1 MGVCDG
7 TSVSGR
13 SFDNNGPF
21 VSAATD
27 VEVIARAD
35 HSARLRTSALQ
46 RNFAARYRLSG
57 KRPCFEKT
65 RRPKPLIDSDFNLLG
80 MPIVHNVGAMAKR
93 SWAKYCFQARD
104 NLSDPPVVE

>member
-7 TSVSGR
+7 TSVGGR

-35 HSARLRTSALQ
+35 HSARLRTSAVQ

-57 KRPCFEKT
+57 KRPCFEKM
-65 RRPKPLIDSDFNLLG
+65 RRPKPLVDSDLNLLG
-80 MPIVHNVGAMAKR
+80 MPIVHNVGGYGQTKLGKVLFSSTR
-93 SWAKYCFQARD
+93 
-104 NLSDPPVVE
+104 